1 MVLYEVTLTADSDLV
16 HKLEDHMVREH
27 IPQIFA
33 TGCFQRIRFDHSSPV
48 RFRTSYE
55 ARDEAELQR
64 YLRDHAPR
72 LRGEFQ
78 ALFPAGVTLTRET
91 WTPVQSWDR

>member
-1 MVLYEVTLTADSDLV
+1 MVLYEVTLTVDSHLLP
-16 HKLEDHMVREH
+16 KLPEHMLREH

-33 TGCFQRIRFDHSSPV
+33 TGCFQRIRFDHSPPS

-64 YLRDHAPR
+64 YLREHAPR
-72 LRGEFQ
+72 LRSEFQ
-78 ALFPAGVTLTRET
+78 ALFPTGVTLTRET
-91 WTPVQSWDR
+91 WTPMQSWDR

>member
-1 MVLYEVTLTADSDLV
+1 MVLYEVTLTADSHLAR
-16 HKLEDHMVREH
+16 KLEDHMVREH

-33 TGCFQRIRFDHSSPV
+33 TGCFQRIRFDHSSPL

-55 ARDEAELQR
+55 ARDEVELQR

-72 LRGEFQ
+72 FRAEFQ
-78 ALFPAGVTLTRET
+78 GLFPSGVALTRET
-91 WTPVQSWDR
+91 WTPLQSWD

>member
-1 MVLYEVTLTADSDLV
+1 MVLYEVILTAESHLV
-16 HKLEDHMVREH
+16 RKVEAHMIREH

-33 TGCFQRIRFDHSSPV
+33 TGCFQRIRFDHSSPL

-78 ALFPAGVTLTRET
+78 ALFPSGVTLTRET
-91 WTPVQSWDR
+91 WTPLQSWD